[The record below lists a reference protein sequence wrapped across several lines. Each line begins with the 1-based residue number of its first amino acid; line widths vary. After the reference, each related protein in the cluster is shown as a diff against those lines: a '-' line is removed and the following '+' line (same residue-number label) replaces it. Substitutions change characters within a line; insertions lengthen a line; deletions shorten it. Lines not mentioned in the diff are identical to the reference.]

1 MAKKDFPR
9 FSVALMASL
18 LVASGGASADSGG
31 FVYTS
36 AASNVTQTS
45 AQLNG
50 SIFVGADPTY
60 VLGFLFGQ
68 TNPPLNALPASPA
81 SVSNT
86 QQFQTVPFSYET
98 TGLACNTTYY
108 FQSLMNYTTAIEYG
122 AVDSFQTLPCS
133 IPTLSEWAQ
142 LMLALMVM
150 TVIGL
155 HFHRERSY

>member
-1 MAKKDFPR
+1 MANMDFPR
-9 FSVALMASL
+9 YSVALMTCL
-18 LVASGGASADSGG
+18 LVAAGGASADSGG

-108 FQSLMNYTTAIEYG
+108 FQSLMNYGGIEYG
-122 AVDSFQTLPCS
+122 VVESFQTLPCS
-133 IPTLSEWAQ
+133 IPLLSEWAQ

-150 TVIGL
+150 TVIGW